1 MGKSSL
7 LNRILG
13 LKSIARVSHTPG
25 KTTMLNVYRLPMLYL
40 VDLPGY
46 GFARASQGDRKAYRK
61 LLERY
66 LRSRDTL
73 RGVVW
78 LLDVRHEPS
87 VEDREMGELLAES
100 GRPALPV
107 ITKAD
112 KLPHGQ
118 RLARARAIGEVLGVG
133 PEPPL
138 VTSSATGLGVA
149 DLAASILAAVR
160 GPKESS

>member
-1 MGKSSL
+1 MNRL
-7 LNRILG
+7 LGR
-13 LKSIARVSHTPG
+13 KAIARVSQTPG

-46 GFARASQGDRKAYRK
+46 GFARASQGERRAYRR
-61 LLERY
+61 LLQRY
-66 LRSRDTL
+66 LRDRGTL

-78 LLDVRHEPS
+78 LLDVRHDPS
-87 VEDREMGELLAES
+87 TEDREMGELLAES

-118 RLARARAIGEVLGVG
+118 RLARARAIGAVLGVG

-138 VTSSATGLGVA
+138 VTSSATGLGIA
-149 DLAASILAAVR
+149 DLGASILAAAR
-160 GPKESS
+160 GPKEPS

>member
-1 MGKSSL
+1 MNRL
-7 LNRILG
+7 LGR
-13 LKSIARVSHTPG
+13 KAIARVSHTPG

-46 GFARASQGDRKAYRK
+46 GFARASQGERRAYHR
-61 LLERY
+61 LLQGY
-66 LRSRDTL
+66 LRKRDTL
-73 RGVVW
+73 RGIVW
-78 LLDVRHEPS
+78 LLDVRHDPS
-87 VEDREMGELLAES
+87 AEDHEMGELLAES

-118 RLARARAIGEVLGVG
+118 RLARARAIAAALGVG

-149 DLAASILAAVR
+149 DLGASILAAVR

>member
-1 MGKSSL
+1 MNRL
-7 LNRILG
+7 LGR
-13 LKSIARVSHTPG
+13 KAIARVSHTPG

-46 GFARASQGDRKAYRK
+46 GFARASQGDRRAYRR
-61 LLERY
+61 LLQGY
-66 LRSRDTL
+66 LRDRGTL

-87 VEDREMGELLAES
+87 AEDREMGELLAES

-118 RLARARAIGEVLGVG
+118 RLARARAIGEALGVG

-149 DLAASILAAVR
+149 DLAVSILAAVR

>member
-1 MGKSSL
+1 VNRL
-7 LNRILG
+7 LGR
-13 LKSIARVSHTPG
+13 KAIARVSQTPG
-25 KTTMLNVYRLPMLYL
+25 KTTLLNIYRLPMLYL

-46 GFARASQGDRKAYRK
+46 GFARASQGERKAYRR
-61 LLERY
+61 LLQRY
-66 LRSRDTL
+66 LRERGTL

-78 LLDVRHEPS
+78 LLDVRHDPS
-87 VEDREMGELLAES
+87 ADDHEMGELLSES

-107 ITKAD
+107 VTKAD

-118 RLARARAIGEVLGVG
+118 RLARARAIGEALGVG
-133 PEPPL
+133 PEAPL
-138 VTSSATGLGVA
+138 VTSSATGLGVG

>member
-1 MGKSSL
+1 VNRL
-7 LNRILG
+7 LGR
-13 LKSIARVSHTPG
+13 KAIARVSQTPG
-25 KTTMLNVYRLPMLYL
+25 KTTLLNVYRLPMLYL

-46 GFARASQGDRKAYRK
+46 GFARASQGERKAYRS
-61 LLERY
+61 LLQRY
-66 LRSRDTL
+66 LRDRGTL

-78 LLDVRHEPS
+78 LLDVRHQPS
-87 VEDREMGELLAES
+87 ADDHEMGELLSQS

-107 ITKAD
+107 VTKAD

-118 RLARARAIGEVLGVG
+118 RLARARAIGEALGVG
-133 PEPPL
+133 PEAPL

-160 GPKESS
+160 GPKESL